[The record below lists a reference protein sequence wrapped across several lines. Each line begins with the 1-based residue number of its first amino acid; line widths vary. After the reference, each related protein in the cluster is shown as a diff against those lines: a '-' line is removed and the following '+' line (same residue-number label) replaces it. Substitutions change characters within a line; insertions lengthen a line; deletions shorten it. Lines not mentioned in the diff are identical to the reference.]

1 MSGKDAQ
8 RIDNGAQVRRG
19 PNWRGIAGRQWIL
32 PGTISGT
39 SKRREIQALL
49 RLETASVFS
58 ERTAP
63 SDSAALLASG
73 GTGPCPFGGLIHG
86 KNVNHKDETHRKIA
100 SAAFL
105 P

>member
-1 MSGKDAQ
+1 MLPVMKMQPECPLRANSRHSGYAQ
-8 RIDNGAQVRRG
+8 ETA
-19 PNWRGIAGRQWIL
+19 
-32 PGTISGT
+32 
-39 SKRREIQALL
+39 RREIQALL

-63 SDSAALLASG
+63 SDSAAPLASG

-86 KNVNHKDETHRKIA
+86 KKVNHKDETHRKIA